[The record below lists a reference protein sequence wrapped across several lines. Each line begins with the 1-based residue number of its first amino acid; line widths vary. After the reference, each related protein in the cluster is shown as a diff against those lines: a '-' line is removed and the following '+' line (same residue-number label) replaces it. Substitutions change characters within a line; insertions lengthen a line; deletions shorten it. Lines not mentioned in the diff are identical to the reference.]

1 MQGDIILL
9 QETKLSQGNF
19 DKTIAKWK
27 KWKSFH
33 VQGIEAFGG
42 LAVLWNPLIV
52 NAKLLHQDKNWQI
65 LHISSFDIS
74 YFD

>member
-1 MQGDIILL
+1 MQEDIILL

-33 VQGIEAFGG
+33 VQGIGASGG
-42 LAVLWNPLIV
+42 LAVLWNPLTV
-52 NAKLLHQDKNWQI
+52 NA
-65 LHISSFDIS
+65 
-74 YFD
+74 